1 MTQNHD
7 PGSEELISEFIERER
22 APHREPRVR
31 VTGLLVQSSTITSV
45 NANSGLP
52 RGESISTAAQR
63 TSDAEHI
70 DETSYRDNRRSFQI
84 NGRIALD
91 MLDSGE
97 VMEVKASSTLE
108 KPARMQLLY
117 YLWYLDRILDIQR
130 DGVLAYPAERTREEV
145 SLTEDNA
152 AAVEETIRGII
163 DVVES
168 DSPPTLDKTILLRFL
183 FVPRHL
189 LALIMT
195 KPNHHVFTDGELS
208 RSEDTH
214 SESTPSMGR
223 WNTYRSKVST
233 RCICTGRSISIP
245 EHSAC
250 STITEFLRTCSDGR
264 TITKGHIS
272 RNGAISRE
280 TPSSKAGTRV

>member
-31 VTGLLVQSSTITSV
+31 VTGLLVQYYHVCKRELWFTSRGIDIDRSA
-45 NANSGLP
+45 ANIR
-52 RGESISTAAQR
+52 RGT
-63 TSDAEHI
+63 HI

-168 DSPPTLDKTILLRFL
+168 DSPPTLDK
-183 FVPRHL
+183 
-189 LALIMT
+189 
-195 KPNHHVFTDGELS
+195 KPYCDSCLYQ
-208 RSEDTH
+208 D
-214 SESTPSMGR
+214 
-223 WNTYRSKVST
+223 
-233 RCICTGRSISIP
+233 ICW
-245 EHSAC
+245 
-250 STITEFLRTCSDGR
+250 L
-264 TITKGHIS
+264 
-272 RNGAISRE
+272 
-280 TPSSKAGTRV
+280 